1 MWLRVVG
8 WGGKGKRKKVSY
20 FVPGSV
26 FGGPN
31 VYNLGS
37 PKTLFSPF
45 RQGVD
50 RKGARSLEDSRVQQ
64 KKFLLPAHMW
74 FLGNP
79 IWTGKY

>member
-1 MWLRVVG
+1 M
-8 WGGKGKRKKVSY
+8 
-20 FVPGSV
+20 
-26 FGGPN
+26 
-31 VYNLGS
+31 YNLGS

-64 KKFLLPAHMW
+64 KKLLLPAHMW